1 MATKKLQ
8 DVLDRVT
15 TWPEALQDEAA
26 DRLRALEAERLAT
39 GLSPDDRI
47 ALERS
52 AADVAENRFAS
63 DDDVAALF
71 ARFRSR

>member
-8 DVLDRVT
+8 DILDRVT

-26 DRLRALEAERLAT
+26 DRLRTLEAERLVEGPT
-39 GLSPDDRI
+39 PEDRI

-52 AADVAENRFAS
+52 AADVAEDRFAS
-63 DDDVAALF
+63 DEEVAALF
-71 ARFRSR
+71 ARFRAR